1 MTLTVIF
8 KVIGIG
14 YNPYRADL
22 GRVIKGQFSQDFGL
36 EHILF

>member
-22 GRVIKGQFSQDFGL
+22 GVGL
-36 EHILF
+36 WKANFLTILV